1 MQDTVYAGTVAGTLG
16 GVVILAVNL
25 VLYVLGI
32 VKTTILHAA
41 AAIILPGNIA
51 LITPPV
57 LLLGLV
63 THWLLAVF
71 FGVLGVFSGLYYS
84 RFRTRLYVAQ
94 GDRLRRFSLASDLQP
109 RCGEG
114 GSGVAPTAGPGHVRL
129 HARSVPELRPDRVV
143 CTHPL
148 RDRGGMRCT

>member
-1 MQDTVYAGTVAGTLG
+1 MQDTVYAGTIAGTLG
-16 GVVILAVNL
+16 GLVMLAVNL

-32 VKTTILHAA
+32 AKTTILHAA

-71 FGVLGVFSGLYYS
+71 FRRFRGVYYS
-84 RFRTRLYVAQ
+84 RFRTRIYVAQ
-94 GDRLRRFSLASDLQP
+94 GDCLRRFSLASDLQP
-109 RCGEG
+109 RCGDG
-114 GSGVAPTAGPGHVRL
+114 DSGVAPAAGPGHVRL
-129 HARSVPELRPDRVV
+129 HARSVPELRPDRVL

-148 RDRGGMRCT
+148 RDRGGMRCA